1 MELNLPHC
9 LSLESEQKMAD
20 VLIDGLKERISNAI
34 TVNQSIGIILPG
46 SNYSDLIEAMFV
58 RIYDRPEEA
67 WVYVTVSK
75 PYDTLAKQYEFLP
88 ELKNIKFIDCI
99 SRAAGLT
106 KVSPNVTFVESPT
119 MLEKLGLE
127 IMNIFKKVDEKTKK
141 YLVLDSL
148 TNLIIYN
155 DPEIVTEFFY
165 HIINRT
171 RARDIHTIS
180 LAIEEE
186 GLEGYLNRL
195 IYLNDK
201 ILKVRDSFI

>member
-1 MELNLPHC
+1 
-9 LSLESEQKMAD
+9 MAN

-34 TVNQSIGIILPG
+34 SVNQSIGILLPV
-46 SNYSDLIEAMFV
+46 SNYSDLVQALFQ
-58 RIYDRPEEA
+58 RIRDKPDEA
-67 WVYVTVSK
+67 WVYITVTK

-88 ELKNIKFIDCI
+88 EMKNIRFIDCI

-106 KVSPNVTFVESPT
+106 KANPNVTFVESPT

-127 IMNIFKKVDEKTKK
+127 IMNIFKSAGENSKK
-141 YLVLDSL
+141 FLVIDSL
-148 TNLIIYN
+148 SNLVIYN
-155 DPEIVTEFFY
+155 DPDIVTEFFY

-180 LAIEEE
+180 LAIEDE
-186 GLEGYLNRL
+186 GLESYLNRL

>member
-1 MELNLPHC
+1 MPN
-9 LSLESEQKMAD
+9 

-34 TVNQSIGIILPG
+34 KMNQSVGILLPG
-46 SNYSDLIEAMFV
+46 GNYKELTQALFEKIKAS
-58 RIYDRPEEA
+58 PEDA
-67 WVYVTVSK
+67 WVYVTVTK
-75 PYDTLAKQYEFLP
+75 PYNNLVYDFDFL
-88 ELKNIKFIDCI
+88 LDSKNIKFIDCV
-99 SRAAGLT
+99 SRAAGIT
-106 KVSPNVTFVESPT
+106 KPIGDNCILVESPT

-127 IMNIFKKVDEKTKK
+127 IMNVFKEVDENTEK
-141 YLVLDSL
+141 YLIIDSL

-171 RARDIHTIS
+171 RAKNIHTIS

-186 GLEGYLNRL
+186 GIDKYLNRL